1 MPQYARPDTDT
12 TLGNFTDNAGGTT
25 NIYTAIDEASAN
37 DSDFIRSPTSPAS
50 EVYVCRLSD
59 VSDPLSS
66 TGHII
71 RMRTSCDQDAQETLD
86 FTQQLRMS
94 YTNEGSQGTLIASQ
108 ARTGV
113 SSTTWTTSSYT
124 LSGGEADAITDYTA
138 LFFRFI
144 INKP

>member
-1 MPQYARPDTDT
+1 
-12 TLGNFTDNAGGTT
+12 
-25 NIYTAIDEASAN
+25 
-37 DSDFIRSPTSPAS
+37 
-50 EVYVCRLSD
+50 
-59 VSDPLSS
+59 
-66 TGHII
+66 
-71 RMRTSCDQDAQETLD
+71 MRTSCDQDAQETLD

-94 YTNEGSQGTLIASQ
+94 YTNEGAQGTLIASQ
-108 ARTGV
+108 SRTGV